1 MRQEIANLVHP
12 ILEYGIALRERLR
25 RGEEPSLDAEQGA
38 LLGLLQGEREARSLP
53 DFGGDDPDAP
63 ARRTAAST
71 ETDAAPFL
79 GARYALVCWL
89 DEIFVLDSTWG
100 ALWNEHKLESR
111 LYGGN
116 DRAWRFW
123 DQARAAAL
131 RSPDALE
138 AYFLCVMLG
147 FTGEF
152 DADPVALGG
161 WVAATRYQMQGS
173 TAAGWRGVPG
183 LEMPT
188 HVAPLS
194 GRDRLRRMLLVASV
208 VLLAVVPAVAWVLA
222 RRVS

>member
-1 MRQEIANLVHP
+1 MRQDLANLVHP
-12 ILEYGIALRERLR
+12 VLEYGLALRDRLR

-38 LLGLLQGEREARSLP
+38 LLGLLQGEREARRMP
-53 DFGGDDPDAP
+53 EFGGDDPDAI
-63 ARRTAAST
+63 ARRSESGAA
-71 ETDAAPFL
+71 DAAPFL
-79 GARYALVCWL
+79 GARYALACWL
-89 DEIFVLDSTWG
+89 DELFVLDSSWG

-123 DQARAAAL
+123 DQARAAAQ

-138 AYFLCVMLG
+138 VYFLCVMLG

-152 DADPVALGG
+152 DADPTALAA
-161 WVAATRYQMQGS
+161 WVGATRYQLQRT
-173 TAAGWRGVPG
+173 TAGGWRGVPG

-188 HVAPLS
+188 RVAPLA
-194 GRDRLRRMLLVASV
+194 GRGTLRRMLLVASA

-222 RRVS
+222 RRVG

>member
-1 MRQEIANLVHP
+1 MRQDLANLVHP
-12 ILEYGIALRERLR
+12 ILEYGLALRERLR

-38 LLGLLQGEREARSLP
+38 LLGLLLGEREARRVP
-53 DFGGDDPDAP
+53 DFGGDDPDSHTRPSGSSEVA
-63 ARRTAAST
+63 
-71 ETDAAPFL
+71 EAAPFL

-89 DEIFVLDSTWG
+89 DELFVLDSSWG
-100 ALWNEHKLESR
+100 TLWNEHKLESR

-123 DQARAAAL
+123 DQARASAL

-138 AYFLCVMLG
+138 VYFLCVMLG

-152 DADPVALGG
+152 DADPTALAG
-161 WVAATRYQMQGS
+161 WVGATRYQIQGTS
-173 TAAGWRGVPG
+173 AGGWRGVPG

-188 HVAPLS
+188 RVAPLS
-194 GRDRLRRMLLVASV
+194 GRDRLRRMLLVASI